1 MLAGKRDKFAFLE
14 KALGPAFSFL
24 PANAWTLIA
33 VLFSA
38 GTAYFLATQQ
48 FLYAGAALSVTGLL
62 DMVDGAVAR
71 ATKKAGP
78 KGAYLDT
85 IADRYAEG
93 IIIFGLLLSG
103 LPSIAL
109 PAYYWIFIYFF
120 GGSLTTYAKAAFKEK
135 TGKDL
140 GGGLVERAERLVLLA
155 IGVFM
160 AAINPDYLMY
170 IIMLL
175 AVLTNLT
182 AVQRIMAG
190 LKNV

>member
-1 MLAGKRDKFAFLE
+1 MLAGNRDRFAFLE
-14 KALGPAFSFL
+14 RRLGPLLSFL
-24 PANAWTLIA
+24 PANAWTIIG
-33 VLFSA
+33 VIFSI
-38 GTAYFLATQQ
+38 GTAYFLSVDG
-48 FLYAGAALSVTGLL
+48 FVYAGIALSITGLL
-62 DMVDGAVAR
+62 DIIDGAVAR

-103 LPSIAL
+103 LPSIGL
-109 PAYYWIFIYFF
+109 PAYYWIFIFFF
-120 GGSLTTYAKAAFKEK
+120 GASLTTYAKAAFKEK
-135 TGKDL
+135 MGKNL
-140 GGGLVERAERLVLLA
+140 NGGLVERAERLVLLA